1 MKVKIAITLFA
12 FAFSFYAN
20 SQDTNIKKMN
30 LNEALEFAKT
40 NNQMLKNSKLD
51 ELAAKKRVN
60 EILAAGLPQV
70 NGKAEFMHYFT
81 IPTTALPDFISPVV
95 YGNLVG
101 YGLIPATSPAPPA
114 GIVPAQFG
122 VKNNLTV
129 SATASQ
135 LIFDG
140 SYLMGLKASNQF
152 VNLSKLSTHQ
162 SEVELELNVK
172 KAYYQVLLID
182 VTMDILNSNIK
193 YLEKTTYDLTETAN
207 AGLMEKMDADRV
219 KLQLSN
225 LKLQRDRLSDGKIIA
240 YTALKLQLGAEV
252 KDSIVLSDNLK
263 SMQTNSEGQQMDLAA
278 GDYSKRIDAQILEQ
292 QRKLNLIDKQRW
304 QYSYLPSIAAF
315 AQVQKNTFASEVG
328 DIGKTWYNGALA
340 GITLQMPIFDGLMK
354 QAKIQ
359 QTKINDKKIEN
370 GKSLLNQ
377 AIEIER
383 LNAKAKYQRAIQQL
397 KIQEE
402 NVALAKDI
410 MNKSNL
416 KLKEGVGSSLELTSA
431 QNDYLNSESNYLST
445 LYEILVAEAELK
457 KAIGY

>member
-1 MKVKIAITLFA
+1 MKIKISIILFA
-12 FAFSFYAN
+12 LAFGFIAN
-20 SQDTNIKKMN
+20 AQDSNIKKMN
-30 LNEALEFAKT
+30 LNEALEFAKV
-40 NNQMLKNSKLD
+40 NNKTLQNSKLD
-51 ELAAKKRVN
+51 ELLAKKRVK
-60 EILAAGLPQV
+60 EIVAAGLPQV
-70 NGKAEFMHYFT
+70 NAKAEFMHYFT

-101 YGLIPATSPAPPA
+101 YGVIPASTPAPPA

-129 SATASQ
+129 SASASQ
-135 LIFDG
+135 LLFDG
-140 SYLMGLKASNQF
+140 SYLMGLKASNQY
-152 VNLSKLSTHQ
+152 VNLAKLSTHQ
-162 SEVELELNVK
+162 SEVELEMNVK

-193 YLEKTTYDLTETAN
+193 YLEKTTYDLTETAK

-225 LKLQRDRLSDGKIIA
+225 LNLQRDRLIDGKIIA
-240 YTALKLQLGAEV
+240 YTALKLYLGAQV
-252 KDSIVLSDNLK
+252 QDSIVLTDKINTIK
-263 SMQTNSEGQQMDLAA
+263 QVSEVSTMDLAS

-292 QRKLNLIDKQRW
+292 QRKLNSIDKQRW
-304 QYSYLPSIAAF
+304 QYAYLPSIAAF

-328 DIGKTWYNGALA
+328 DVGKTWYNGALA
-340 GITLQMPIFDGLMK
+340 GLTVQMPVFDGLMK

-359 QTKINDKKIEN
+359 QSKINDKKIEN
-370 GKSLLNQ
+370 GKSLLSQ

-383 LNAKAKYQRAIQQL
+383 LNAKAKYVRALQQL
-397 KIQEE
+397 KIQEQ

-410 MNKSNL
+410 LEKSNL

-431 QNDYLNSESNYLST
+431 QNDYLNAESNYLST
-445 LYEILVAEAELK
+445 LYDILVAEAELK